1 MSRIDRIRLTEIF
14 KTLSSSSKNTGELQR
29 SKLDSR
35 GPVVDGS
42 KLAGRDYAVLKEQI
56 KNRLKL
62 IDQASDDYLQVASV
76 VAVHEVLLWEFGESV
91 MDDPD
96 FRNITNRIIQGLESH
111 PVLSENLRH
120 TISSLL
126 E

>member
-14 KTLSSSSKNTGELQR
+14 KTLSSSSKKSSEIQR

-42 KLAGRDYAVLKEQI
+42 KLAGRDYIVLKEQI

-62 IDQASDDYLQVASV
+62 IDKSSNDSAPTCASMSA
-76 VAVHEVLLWEFGESV
+76 
-91 MDDPD
+91 
-96 FRNITNRIIQGLESH
+96 
-111 PVLSENLRH
+111 
-120 TISSLL
+120 ISCCPGPM
-126 E
+126 